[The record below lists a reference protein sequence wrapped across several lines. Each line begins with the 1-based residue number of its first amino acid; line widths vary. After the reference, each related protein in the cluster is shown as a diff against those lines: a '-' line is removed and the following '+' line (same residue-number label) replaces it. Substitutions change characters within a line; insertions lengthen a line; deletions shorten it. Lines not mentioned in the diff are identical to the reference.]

1 MTITPARQ
9 EYNAAYRQEHKAEL
23 AAYAKRYRPAYR
35 AEHKEEIAAYNAA
48 YGATYRAEHKKKI
61 TAYNA
66 AYRASHKEE
75 FAAYLAEHRAE
86 RAAKAVVCGAAQVAD
101 SYALAGSACQQCGE
115 SDPDVLCWH
124 HSKLGGWRRGGYPKE
139 LQGHGSKLPQAILAY
154 FKKHGCL
161 PEGFELLCANCHKH
175 ANTALRDLQA
185 GEYSQTSRWRYSQ
198 RAEVCALF
206 GNACPCG
213 CADLFVLEKHHSNG
227 GGHAGGYA
235 SYPPELRCV
244 AVLLDTAIL
253 HYIETHHCLPPDI
266 ELLCANCHTRLRGKS
281 L

>member
-48 YGATYRAEHKKKI
+48 YGATYRAEHKAERA
-61 TAYNA
+61 AYNA
-66 AYRASHKEE
+66 ACRQELMAGS
-75 FAAYLAEHRAE
+75 F
-86 RAAKAVVCGAAQVAD
+86 
-101 SYALAGSACQQCGE
+101 ALAGSACQHCGE
-115 SDPDVLCWH
+115 TDPTVLGWH
-124 HSKLGGWRRGGYPKE
+124 HSKPGGRKGGGYPKD
-139 LQGHGSKLPQAILAY
+139 LQGTGGKLPRPIIAY
-154 FKKHGCL
+154 FKEHGCL
-161 PEGFELLCANCHKH
+161 PDGLELLCANCHKH
-175 ANTALRDLQA
+175 ANAALRDLQA